1 MIMSLEPT
9 GEDQEKFRS
18 NFKIISSSFASLPFK
33 LPGTAFH
40 RGIKARDRMYDMLD
54 SVISRRRNG
63 QDFQQDFL
71 ESLIMKHSRKSDGQE
86 EDENKLTDK
95 QLKDNVLTLLV
106 AGHDTTTA
114 ALTWLIKF
122 LEENQNVLEQLR
134 EEHNEIIANRKS
146 GTELTWSEVNN
157 MPYTAKVISETL
169 RRATILPW
177 YSRKAAQDFEIDGK
191 PKKNIANF
199 IYN

>member
-1 MIMSLEPT
+1 MSSIQSVFTKVSYCLMYCV
-9 GEDQEKFRS
+9 Q
-18 NFKIISSSFASLPFK
+18 
-33 LPGTAFH
+33 
-40 RGIKARDRMYDMLD
+40 ARDRMYEMLD

-63 QDFQQDFL
+63 EDFQQDFL
-71 ESLIMKHSRKSDGQE
+71 ESLIMKHSRKSDTQ

-134 EEHNEIIANRKS
+134 VSAYLN
-146 GTELTWSEVNN
+146 
-157 MPYTAKVISETL
+157 
-169 RRATILPW
+169 
-177 YSRKAAQDFEIDGK
+177 
-191 PKKNIANF
+191 
-199 IYN
+199 